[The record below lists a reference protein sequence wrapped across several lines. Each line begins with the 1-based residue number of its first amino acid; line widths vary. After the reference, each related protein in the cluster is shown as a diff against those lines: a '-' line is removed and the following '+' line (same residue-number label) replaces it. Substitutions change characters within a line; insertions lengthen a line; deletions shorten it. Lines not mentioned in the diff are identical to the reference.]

1 MGTKGATTAALALA
15 VLIAVTEI
23 AFAQGRYGFRS
34 SPIWSV
40 NNGCGQGAILR
51 GLEPGYVSLN
61 MWGISRFH
69 LGAVPHDLKI
79 RTQIAENISQ
89 LDRHR
94 LELQSRL
101 YDNPIDRDKITQ
113 LRERMLSLQD
123 EIARWQTEQAF
134 RLYERQEY

>member
-1 MGTKGATTAALALA
+1 MKGATTAALALA
-15 VLIAVTEI
+15 VLIAVAEI

-40 NNGCGQGAILR
+40 HNGCGQGAIMSELR
-51 GLEPGYVSLN
+51 SGYASLHAWSMSRSRLGLAPY
-61 MWGISRFH
+61 
-69 LGAVPHDLKI
+69 DLKI
-79 RTQIAENISQ
+79 QTQISENISQ

-134 RLYERQEY
+134 RQYEKQKY

>member
-1 MGTKGATTAALALA
+1 MKRATVAVLTLV
-15 VLIAVTEI
+15 VLIAVTGI
-23 AFAQGRYGFRS
+23 AFAHGQYGFRS
-34 SPIWSV
+34 SPIWSIH
-40 NNGCGQGAILR
+40 NSCGRGAILR

-79 RTQIAENISQ
+79 RTQIVENMGQ
-89 LDRHR
+89 LKRHR
-94 LELQSRL
+94 LELHSRL
-101 YDNPIDRDKITQ
+101 YDNPIDRHKITQ

-123 EIARWQTEQAF
+123 EIARWQIEQAF